1 MTKCEKV
8 TKEKVEKNDK
18 VRKSRKTH
26 VGTNRAKTYR
36 FPETL
41 QENFEKKKRIG
52 RKKMKHS

>member
-41 QENFEKKKRIG
+41 QENFEKKKKLVE
-52 RKKMKHS
+52 KK